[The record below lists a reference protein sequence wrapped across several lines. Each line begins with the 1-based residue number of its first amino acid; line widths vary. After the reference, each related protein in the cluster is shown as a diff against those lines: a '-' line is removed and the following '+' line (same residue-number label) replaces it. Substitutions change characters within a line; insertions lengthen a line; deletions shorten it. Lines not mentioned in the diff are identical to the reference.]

1 MHNLFITEDFKI
13 PIFSLTIIK
22 HSLHFHL
29 TSLKREMGSV
39 FVTGKNE
46 GKRLKLD
53 GGILS

>member
-39 FVTGKNE
+39 FVTEKNE